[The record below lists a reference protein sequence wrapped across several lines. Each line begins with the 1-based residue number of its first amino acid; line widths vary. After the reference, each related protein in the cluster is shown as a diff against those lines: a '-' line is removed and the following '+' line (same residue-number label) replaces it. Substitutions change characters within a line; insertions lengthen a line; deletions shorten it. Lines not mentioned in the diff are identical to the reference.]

1 MSSIF
6 DRIANLAKAS
16 IHEVLNKMEDPVV
29 MTGQYLR
36 NLEDDLNNMEKMIK
50 EQQMNAAVQ
59 ERKSAD
65 IAHLAK
71 QSEIRALTALES
83 GDEAT
88 AQHAAAE
95 KLRYEEQAQQYAAA
109 ASEARERVKEL
120 ELRLEEGKAEY
131 DRLKE
136 KRNELAARARKAQER
151 KAEQKPSISRGIESG
166 TAARGFE
173 RMEEKILE
181 WEASGQL
188 SGSGYGTSPAAAG
201 TDAGIPTPAVNA
213 ELERLKQQLS
223 ARHS

>member
-1 MSSIF
+1 M
-6 DRIANLAKAS
+6 
-16 IHEVLNKMEDPVV
+16 
-29 MTGQYLR
+29 
-36 NLEDDLNNMEKMIK
+36 
-50 EQQMNAAVQ
+50 
-59 ERKSAD
+59 
-65 IAHLAK
+65 
-71 QSEIRALTALES
+71 
-83 GDEAT
+83 
-88 AQHAAAE
+88 
-95 KLRYEEQAQQYAAA
+95 
-109 ASEARERVKEL
+109 KEL

-188 SGSGYGTSPAAAG
+188 SGYGTSPAAAG
-201 TDAGIPTPAVNA
+201 ADAGIPTPAVNA